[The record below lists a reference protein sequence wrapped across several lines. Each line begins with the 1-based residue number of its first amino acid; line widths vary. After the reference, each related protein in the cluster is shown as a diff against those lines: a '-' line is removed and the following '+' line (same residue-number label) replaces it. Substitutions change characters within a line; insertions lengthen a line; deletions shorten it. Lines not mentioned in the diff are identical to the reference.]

1 MRTPIRALLAAT
13 VSLAALSIAAATAS
27 SAAVPPPASEV
38 APTPGP
44 TPGGVG
50 ATCVIQ
56 HPDCNDRS
64 FGSGGSEPGSSGDGA
79 PPPAGAPSP
88 GCGQDVVSGS
98 GPDGVVSNAPCQ
110 PAGPPTEPRPQ
121 IVVPRPGMSG
131 VTPIAFSS
139 ATVRP
144 DDRTI
149 DVRFWSGVEPCSV
162 LDHVDVAYGSDTVT
176 ITLFQGSDPTAGMV
190 ACPDIAMLKQVTVT
204 LDQDLGGRRIV
215 DGAT

>member
-1 MRTPIRALLAAT
+1 
-13 VSLAALSIAAATAS
+13 
-27 SAAVPPPASEV
+27 
-38 APTPGP
+38 
-44 TPGGVG
+44 
-50 ATCVIQ
+50 
-56 HPDCNDRS
+56 
-64 FGSGGSEPGSSGDGA
+64 
-79 PPPAGAPSP
+79 
-88 GCGQDVVSGS
+88 
-98 GPDGVVSNAPCQ
+98 
-110 PAGPPTEPRPQ
+110 
-121 IVVPRPGMSG
+121 MSG